1 MQGYVYD
8 TFNNAT
14 DAHIIS
20 SSRLLT
26 NVFAKVRILTFCHK
40 LS

>member
-1 MQGYVYD
+1 MQGYVYI

-20 SSRLLT
+20 SIRLLM
-26 NVFAKVRILTFCHK
+26 NVFKVTKNYYLVIGKH
-40 LS
+40 

>member
-1 MQGYVYD
+1 MQGYVYN

-26 NVFAKVRILTFCHK
+26 NVFAMAQILMFRYK

>member
-1 MQGYVYD
+1 MQGYVYN

-26 NVFAKVRILTFCHK
+26 NVFVMAQNLTLCHK
-40 LS
+40 QS